1 MSNNILIEV
10 RDLIKIYG
18 DGSQVRALDGL
29 SFTVQRG
36 EMVAVMGP
44 SGCGKSTL
52 LHILGALDRPT
63 SGVAQVAGQDI
74 GTLRN
79 ADRFRAK
86 TVGFIF
92 QLHNLI
98 PTLTSVENVEIPM
111 RGQPISAASRH
122 TRAEE
127 LLELVGMAE
136 RARHFPSQ
144 LSGGQRQRVAIA
156 RALANRPELIL
167 ADEPTGNLDSSS
179 GEEVIALLRQ
189 LNQQQGTTL
198 LLVTHDHHVARAMQR
213 VLTMRDGCIVS
224 DYSMA
229 DPLTEDLRELAHSYL
244 GERLVEEDVASL
256 SNSPFVQDARF
267 TAEGLRLAAMLRALR
282 T

>member
-1 MSNNILIEV
+1 MSDNILIEA
-10 RDLIKIYG
+10 RDLVKVYG
-18 DGSQVRALDGL
+18 DGNQVHALNGV
-29 SFTVQRG
+29 SFSVRRG

-63 SGVAQVAGQDI
+63 SGLARVAGQDI
-74 GTLRN
+74 GALRN
-79 ADRFRAK
+79 ADRFRAR
-86 TVGFIF
+86 TVGFVF

-98 PTLTSVENVEIPM
+98 PTLTAVENVEIPL
-111 RGQPISAASRH
+111 RGQPMSGAQRRK
-122 TRAEE
+122 RADE
-127 LLELVGMAE
+127 LLELVGMTT
-136 RARHFPSQ
+136 RARHFPNQ

-156 RALANRPELIL
+156 RALANQPELIL
-167 ADEPTGNLDSSS
+167 ADEPTGNLDSGS
-179 GEEVIALLRQ
+179 GEEVIGLLRQ
-189 LNQQQGTTL
+189 LNEQQGTTL

-244 GERLVEEDVASL
+244 GERLADEDVVGL
-256 SNSPFVQDARF
+256 SNSPFVQDARI
-267 TAEGLRLAAMLRALR
+267 TPEGLRLAAILRALK

>member
-1 MSNNILIEV
+1 MSDDVLIES
-10 RDLIKIYG
+10 RDLVKIYG
-18 DGSQVRALDGL
+18 DGSQVRALDGVTF
-29 SFTVQRG
+29 SVRRG

-63 SGVAQVAGQDI
+63 SGRVQVAGQDI
-74 GTLRN
+74 GTLGN
-79 ADRFRAK
+79 ADRFRAR
-86 TVGFIF
+86 TVGFVF

-98 PTLTSVENVEIPM
+98 PTLTALENIEIPM
-111 RGQPISAASRH
+111 RGQPVSATERRK
-122 TRAEE
+122 RAGQ
-127 LLELVGMAE
+127 LLELVDLAQRG
-136 RARHFPSQ
+136 RHFPSQ
-144 LSGGQRQRVAIA
+144 LSGGQRQRIAIA
-156 RALANRPELIL
+156 RALANQPELIL

-213 VLTMRDGCIVS
+213 VLTMRDGRIVS

-244 GERLVEEDVASL
+244 GERLAEEDVASL
-256 SNSPFVQDARF
+256 SNSPFVEDARL